1 MLIEL
6 AMLNIGTMVFT
17 WYYRYFYTFYSY
29 EANVQM
35 HRDKMVE
42 EQLVDLL
49 QQRAADCMW
58 YEAYNKEIE
67 NPKSK
72 CGELKVC
79 YSAYV

>member
-1 MLIEL
+1 
-6 AMLNIGTMVFT
+6 
-17 WYYRYFYTFYSY
+17 
-29 EANVQM
+29 
-35 HRDKMVE
+35 MVE

-58 YEAYNKEIE
+58 YEAYNKEID

-79 YSAYV
+79 CTAYVAILLLSMGR